1 MQRFKKIFLMELTS
15 KKKLYSI
22 FIPKVLLDRKVVDV
36 SFWRLA
42 TSRKIETGLADVV
55 RDIQS
60 YPLLFQGSISNLI
73 G

>member
-1 MQRFKKIFLMELTS
+1 MELTS

-22 FIPKVLLDRKVVDV
+22 FIPKVLLDRKVVV

-60 YPLLFQGSISNLI
+60 YPLLFQSSISNLI
-73 G
+73 GWLM

>member
-1 MQRFKKIFLMELTS
+1 MELTS

-36 SFWRLA
+36 SFWRRA
-42 TSRKIETGLADVV
+42 TSRKIEIGLADVV

-60 YPLLFQGSISNLI
+60 YPLLFQSSISNLI

>member
-1 MQRFKKIFLMELTS
+1 MELTS

-42 TSRKIETGLADVV
+42 TSRKIEIGLADVV

-60 YPLLFQGSISNLI
+60 YPLLFQSSISNLI